1 MRTLAE
7 GCARRDREAGRPG
20 TVSGDRYGLSM
31 ATAEVIGAERYV
43 VLVSR
48 KRDGSTVPTPVWIVD
63 LGDGTVGF
71 TTEASA
77 GKVKRIRNF
86 PDVTLQPCDR
96 RGVVTAGAPVWTGRA
111 VVLEGPAAEPVID
124 AVKRKYGWQVTLIDI
139 ASAARSLVTRRPSV
153 DAAVVIT
160 PG

>member
-1 MRTLAE
+1 
-7 GCARRDREAGRPG
+7 
-20 TVSGDRYGLSM
+20 M

-43 VLVSR
+43 LLVSR

-63 LGDGTVGF
+63 LGDVTVGF

-86 PDVTLQPCDR
+86 PDVMLQPCDR

-124 AVKRKYGWQVTLIDI
+124 AVKRKYGWQVTLIDV
-139 ASAARSLVTRRPSV
+139 ASAVRSIITRRSSV

-160 PG
+160 PGAG

>member
-1 MRTLAE
+1 
-7 GCARRDREAGRPG
+7 
-20 TVSGDRYGLSM
+20 
-31 ATAEVIGAERYV
+31 
-43 VLVSR
+43 
-48 KRDGSTVPTPVWIVD
+48 VWIVD

-86 PDVTLQPCDR
+86 PDVMLQPCDR

-124 AVKRKYGWQVTLIDI
+124 AVKRKYGWQVTLIDV
-139 ASAARSLVTRRPSV
+139 ASAVRSIITRRSSV

-160 PG
+160 PGAG

>member
-1 MRTLAE
+1 
-7 GCARRDREAGRPG
+7 
-20 TVSGDRYGLSM
+20 M

-43 VLVSR
+43 LLVSR

-77 GKVKRIRNF
+77 RKVKRIRNF

-96 RGVVTAGAPVWTGRA
+96 RGVVMAGAPVWTGRA
-111 VVLEGPAAEPVID
+111 VVLEGPAAKPVID
-124 AVKRKYGWQVTLIDI
+124 AVKRKYGWQVTLIDV
-139 ASAARSLVTRRPSV
+139 ASAVRSIITRRSSV

-160 PG
+160 PGAG